1 MRILFMGTPDFAE
14 KSLRVLVNNAYEII
28 GVYTQPD
35 KPKGRKGVLTSS
47 PVKETAIEFG
57 IPVFQPRTLRCEEET
72 ENIKTLNPDLIVVV
86 AYGKI
91 LPPEIL
97 EIPKFGCINV
107 HASLLPFY
115 RGAAPIQRAIINGE
129 KETGI
134 TTMFMSEGLDT
145 GDMIL
150 TSKTSI
156 GENETFGELWD
167 RLASL
172 GADTLIETLEGLE
185 KGNLQRNIQ
194 PEEGTYASMIT
205 PETERIDIRQSA
217 ENIHNLI
224 RGLSPVPGAYLYK
237 GEKKLK
243 ILKTVVSDKIG
254 KKAGEVI
261 IQKNRLFFTA
271 GDGKVLEVLRL
282 KEEGSK
288 EMDAAAYING
298 RKIQEG
304 DLLI

>member
-150 TSKTSI
+150 TAKTSI

>member
-115 RGAAPIQRAIINGE
+115 RGAAPIQRAIINVE

-288 EMDAAAYING
+288 EMDAVAYING

>member
-115 RGAAPIQRAIINGE
+115 SGAAPIQRAIINGE

-150 TSKTSI
+150 TAKTSI

-243 ILKTVVSDKIG
+243 NLK
-254 KKAGEVI
+254 
-261 IQKNRLFFTA
+261 
-271 GDGKVLEVLRL
+271 
-282 KEEGSK
+282 
-288 EMDAAAYING
+288 NG
-298 RKIQEG
+298 CFR
-304 DLLI
+304 

>member
-97 EIPKFGCINV
+97 EIPKFGCMNV
-107 HASLLPFY
+107 HASVLPFY

-150 TSKTSI
+150 TAKTSI

-261 IQKNRLFFTA
+261 IQKYRLFFTA